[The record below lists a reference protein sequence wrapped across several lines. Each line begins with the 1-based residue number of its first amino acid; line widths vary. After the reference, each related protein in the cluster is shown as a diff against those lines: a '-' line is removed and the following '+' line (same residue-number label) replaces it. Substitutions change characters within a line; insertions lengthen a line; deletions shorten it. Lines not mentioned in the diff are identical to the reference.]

1 MEQVVVLENLFYKRN
16 ISKIF
21 DLKGSS
27 RNRYVEVAGGPLV
40 DFEQALK
47 ERREFRREIFR
58 PDSRTRAK
66 SAPPPE
72 PEAAVATSGEDG
84 FMLPSLAHVPLYPA
98 SMKRKC
104 SQTLLDDNFVEL
116 TQGRPFPLKYR
127 AKVYFQKAVLNDTL
141 FLSIVNIVDY
151 SILVGFDES
160 SHELVVG
167 IIDYMRQYDFIKRM
181 ERMGK
186 STAGLLTGGSTETT
200 IIQPAQY
207 RKRFQAA
214 MEKYFMTVPDK
225 WIAHD

>member
-1 MEQVVVLENLFYKRN
+1 MVLENLFYRRN
-16 ISKIF
+16 ITKIF

-27 RNRYVEVAGGPLV
+27 RNRYVDIAGEPLMN
-40 DFEQALK
+40 FESALMG
-47 ERREFRREIFR
+47 RRDFRRELFQR
-58 PDSRTRAK
+58 DTRERAK

-72 PEAAVATSGEDG
+72 PEPDKEAQEGTVEP
-84 FMLPSLAHVPLYPA
+84 LPSLAHSQLYPPGLR
-98 SMKRKC
+98 RKC

-151 SILVGFDES
+151 SILVGFDET
-160 SHELVVG
+160 SHEVVVG

-207 RKRFQAA
+207 RKRFQVA

-225 WIAHD
+225 WISHD